1 MASTLPN
8 AYAGGTIKVD
18 DDQWISIGMGIRTK
32 LSTVQNGSADGQN
45 YGTDFN
51 VDNARVYINGK
62 IHKYVGFTFNTECFN
77 CAVGGGGGQFAGNSN
92 VGLIDAIDSN
102 VHLLKVHLPY
112 HESDHVLGIAY
123 NVLCGGTCVQDI
135 ERLRQDE
142 VYLDA
147 LGAQRIPDPT
157 TAGDF
162 CRRFDEAAIE
172 TLQAAINET
181 RVRVW
186 RTQPVEFFEE
196 AIIDADG
203 TLAETTGECKQGM
216 DIAYN
221 GVWGYH
227 PLVLS
232 LANTGEPLFLVNRSG
247 NRPSSE
253 GAAARLDQA
262 RTLCRGAGFQRITFR
277 GDTDFSQT
285 QHLDRWD
292 GEAVRFI
299 FGYDASA
306 GLIRRADALPATA
319 WTPLVR
325 RPAYTVETEPRQRP
339 VNVKAATIVARAFKN
354 FRLEAE
360 AVAEFPYQ
368 PTACARPYRMVV
380 VRKNISVE
388 QGDHRLFDQIRYFF
402 YLTNDQETAA
412 ADVVFLANDR
422 CNQENLIDQLKHGVG
437 ATEMPVNTLL
447 SNWAYMVM
455 TALAWTLKAWFAL
468 RLPETGRWA
477 APYAAEK
484 AAVLRMEFK
493 AFLQAFMLIPV
504 QVVRTRRRLVFRL
517 LAWNPWQ
524 AVFLRGF
531 DQLHQPLR
539 S

>member
-1 MASTLPN
+1 VSTSRHQQIARRKRRIARRLHPRTWTAQPTPMYRATN
-8 AYAGGTIKVD
+8 IQYEHSDRVRGLATGG
-18 DDQWISIGMGIRTK
+18 IGAMHR
-32 LSTVQNGSADGQN
+32 LAQ
-45 YGTDFN
+45 
-51 VDNARVYINGK
+51 
-62 IHKYVGFTFNTECFN
+62 H
-77 CAVGGGGGQFAGNSN
+77 
-92 VGLIDAIDSN
+92 VGLVDAIDGH
-102 VHLLKVHLPY
+102 VQVLKVHLPY

-123 NVLCGGTCVQDI
+123 NVLCGGTCLQDI

-162 CRRFDEAAIE
+162 CRRFEEADIE
-172 TLQAAINET
+172 ALQTAINET

-186 RTQPVEFFEE
+186 RAQPAEFFRE

-203 TLAETTGECKQGM
+203 TLAETTGQCKEGM

-227 PLVLS
+227 PLVVS
-232 LANTGEPLFLVNRSG
+232 LANTQEPLYLVNRSG

-253 GAAARLDQA
+253 GAAERYDQA
-262 RTLCRGAGFQRITFR
+262 RALCREAGFRRITFR

-285 QHLDRWD
+285 QHLDRWHAD
-292 GEAVRFI
+292 GVRFV
-299 FGYDASA
+299 FGYDARTNVI
-306 GLIRRADALPATA
+306 GCADALPAAA
-319 WTPLVR
+319 WTPFVR
-325 RPAYTVETEPRQRP
+325 RPPDVVQTEPRQRP

-354 FRLEAE
+354 LRLEAE

-368 PTACARPYRMVV
+368 PTACATPYRMVV

-402 YLTNDQETAA
+402 YLTNDQDTAA
-412 ADVVFLANDR
+412 AQVVFLANDR
-422 CNQENLIDQLKHGVG
+422 CQQENLIDQLKHGVS
-437 ATEMPVNTLL
+437 ATRMPVDTLL
-447 SNWAYMVM
+447 SNGAYMVM
-455 TALAWTLKAWFAL
+455 AALAWTLKAWFAL

-477 APYAAEK
+477 ARYADEK

-504 QVVRTRRRLVFRL
+504 QVVRTSRRLVFRL

-524 AVFLRGF
+524 AVLLRGF
-531 DQLHQPLR
+531 DQLNEPLR